1 MDRGAGATGKNLS
14 PKPNNRTSRQLVN
27 GEKNAYPNLKKVKDE
42 GRVINYVDECACYL
56 LPVLAHSWAPKGQTP
71 IIIEQAGRA
80 HLSLIAAIA
89 PNGRIY
95 VAGQDQPFSGED
107 IVWFLSQLCSRYR
120 KRDLL
125 DIWDGAAIHRSK
137 SVKELLRKRSG
148 RIHLERLPAYS
159 PELNPV
165 ELVWSHLK
173 DSLKNQVFTDL
184 DELTVAILERVKHL
198 EENPELVRVF
208 FSKKEIGFI
217 TD

>member
-1 MDRGAGATGKNLS
+1 MD
-14 PKPNNRTSRQLVN
+14 KPLLN
-27 GEKNAYPNLKKVKDE
+27 GETNVYPTLKKAKDE
-42 GRVINYVDECACYL
+42 KRVIVYVDECACYL
-56 LPVLAHSWAPKGQTP
+56 LPLLVHSWAPKGQTP
-71 IIIEQAGRA
+71 IVIEQAGRS

-107 IVWFLSQLCSRYR
+107 IAWFLRQLCSRYR

-125 DIWDGAAIHRSK
+125 VIWDGAAIHRSE
-137 SVKELLRKRSG
+137 SVKELLRKRPG
-148 RIHLERLPAYS
+148 RIHLEPLPAYS

-173 DSLKNQVFTDL
+173 RSLKNQVFANL
-184 DELTVAILERVKHL
+184 EELTIAILEQVKRL
-198 EENPELVRVF
+198 EENPELIRAF
-208 FSKKEIGFI
+208 FNKEEIAFI